1 MDAARTAF
9 RLSGINSKI
18 TIVYR
23 RTISEMPADQGEIK
37 AVIEE
42 GMEIIEL
49 VAPIK
54 IVSEN
59 GKVKS
64 LLCVKMK
71 LGEKDATGRPRP
83 EVIPGSE
90 FEISCDVI
98 IPAIGQK
105 IEMDFIAIDIY
116 KKGNLNYETD
126 IENIYIGGDSLRGAS
141 TAINAIGDGRK
152 VAELIINKTGLRE
165 NQKSI
170 KEKVRIDIQSKN

>member
-71 LGEKDATGRPRP
+71 LERKMLP
-83 EVIPGSE
+83 EDQDLKSFQV
-90 FEISCDVI
+90 
-98 IPAIGQK
+98 
-105 IEMDFIAIDIY
+105 
-116 KKGNLNYETD
+116 L
-126 IENIYIGGDSLRGAS
+126 SL
-141 TAINAIGDGRK
+141 K
-152 VAELIINKTGLRE
+152 FPVML
-165 NQKSI
+165 
-170 KEKVRIDIQSKN
+170 